1 MPAQNPSLPGA
12 HPARPPLQVSQAL
25 WWVPTRNVRG
35 PGEAVTVAKVGRTWA
50 TLSNG
55 YRVDVRSWEADGGDY
70 GPPGHCYAS
79 IEAYEAEVAQ
89 ARAWSSFRKDVPLRP
104 PAGVSAADIEA
115 ARKLLRM

>member
-1 MPAQNPSLPGA
+1 M
-12 HPARPPLQVSQAL
+12 
-25 WWVPTRNVRG
+25 
-35 PGEAVTVAKVGRTWA
+35 AKVGRTWA